1 MKFEG
6 KNGEAQELCQRF
18 VRRCRC
24 SRCLRRAECE
34 AMGEPCPPLAFALLS
49 LKEEGLPAIKM
60 ACISASLNRFELSL
74 AVPTKDNFELSLA
87 VPTNSEEDDQNAV
100 VTILVE
106 VFARTLAGNYVYRR
120 GRVPVRRGDTLNN
133 LTIEVNYYVKRLGN
147 RYYELEK

>member
-6 KNGEAQELCQRF
+6 KNGEAQELCQRY

-49 LKEEGLPAIKM
+49 LKEEGLPAIKT
-60 ACISASLNRFELSL
+60 ACLPTSLNRIELSL
-74 AVPTKDNFELSLA
+74 V

-120 GRVPVRRGDTLNN
+120 GRVPVRRDDNLRE
-133 LTIEVNYYVKRLGN
+133 LTIEVNYFVKRLGN
-147 RYYELEK
+147 RFYELEK